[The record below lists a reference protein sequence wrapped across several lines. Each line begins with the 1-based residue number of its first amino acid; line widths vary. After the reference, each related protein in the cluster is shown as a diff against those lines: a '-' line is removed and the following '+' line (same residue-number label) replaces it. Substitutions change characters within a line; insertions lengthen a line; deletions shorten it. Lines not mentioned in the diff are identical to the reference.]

1 MSAESWSGIANL
13 VGAVVIPLATVVSV
27 WLLYLSVRET
37 RQLREVQSEP
47 HIVVSAWLKSPGS
60 NLVYMWVE
68 NTGYGTAYNVK
79 LSADKLVDSLP
90 FPSRPLA
97 EVGVFKTGVPCFPPR
112 HQLSFYLG
120 ELVALRESEFAIL
133 EITATYHDRR
143 RKSYSEVFRID
154 AHSQAG
160 MTDMVERGP
169 LDHIKESIDGVANA
183 IQSRS

>member
-1 MSAESWSGIANL
+1 MDAKVWLDIANS
-13 VGAVVIPLATVVSV
+13 VATVVIPLCTLVSV
-27 WLLYLSVRET
+27 CLLYLSVRET
-37 RQLREVQSEP
+37 RQLREMQSEP
-47 HIVVSAWLKSPGS
+47 HIVVSAWLKSSGS
-60 NLVYMWVE
+60 DLVYMWVE

-79 LSADKLVDSLP
+79 LSADKLVDS
-90 FPSRPLA
+90 FPYPIHPLA
-97 EVGVFKTGVPCFPPR
+97 EVGVFKSGIPCFPPR

-133 EITATYHDRR
+133 EITAAYNGRR
-143 RKSYSEVFRID
+143 RKGYSEVFRID
-154 AHSQAG
+154 ARSQAG